1 MTIEKL
7 AALLAAASAVV
18 VPVLIQDHV
27 VSGPVADVLGALV
40 GAFVVGVHVPGSFS
54 VPPAKSAPV
63 KVEPAPTTPPSQ
75 L

>member
-1 MTIEKL
+1 MTIEKI

-40 GAFVVGVHVPGSFS
+40 GAFVLGVHVPSGFSF
-54 VPPAKSAPV
+54 PPPKPAPT
-63 KVEPAPTTPPSQ
+63 KVEPAAAPPSQ